1 MDASAAVDM
10 SLLLVARLK
19 CESSAKQV
27 QIMSEWDP
35 HPPFGGINWS
45 RANGKPIIPVSQ
57 PASTLEK
64 TIALVIYD
72 ALTVFDLS
80 GPLELMTTLSYSLGG
95 AARVQLRHG
104 HCLGQCTPFIKSSQS
119 IKFFFSNG
127 CHL

>member
-45 RANGKPIIPVSQ
+45 RANGKPIIPILWAELRECTSSAV
-57 PASTLEK
+57 
-64 TIALVIYD
+64 
-72 ALTVFDLS
+72 TV
-80 GPLELMTTLSYSLGG
+80 LGNV
-95 AARVQLRHG
+95 RRL
-104 HCLGQCTPFIKSSQS
+104 SSQANPLS
-119 IKFFFSNG
+119 FFLVTDVTCNVT
-127 CHL
+127 